1 MSDNDLYQ
9 RYLQLKQQGIHQRDA
24 VAALGVSEGGLI
36 ASFPDTQYLG
46 GDAAAF
52 LPELEALGEVKSAVR
67 NVAALS
73 EKTGLYTNLDISPMM
88 GTAINQGG
96 LDLRLFMR
104 HWKHIFAVKAGGKH
118 AFHFYDAYG
127 KAIEKVF
134 LTNEAALPAW
144 EALCAKYR
152 SSDAPVFEPQP
163 EDAPYQSVTLSAE
176 QIQAYHQEWAGLK
189 NVHHFRVVLSQFG
202 IDRLQ
207 GLEYAPEGDAQQL
220 KREAVEYILRHCE
233 GKEMPLLVFV
243 NNRGIVQIQT
253 GQVHHVGRSE
263 GYLTIDDEAEEKF
276 KLFLDDSKLAETW
289 FVRRPGS
296 NGIVHSIEAYDDK
309 RNLVLQLFGR
319 PADAD
324 SETEAWR
331 DLIAQVRAQYGL

>member
-1 MSDNDLYQ
+1 MSENLYN
-9 RYLQLKQQGIHQRDA
+9 RYLELKQQGIHQRDA
-24 VAALGVSEGGLI
+24 VAQLGVSEGELI

-52 LPELEALGEVKSAVR
+52 LPELAALGAVKSAVR

-73 EKTGLYTNLDISPMM
+73 EKTAEYTNLDISPMM

-104 HWKHIFAVKAGGKH
+104 HWKHIFAVKTGDTR

-127 KAIEKVF
+127 KAIEKVT
-134 LTNEAALPAW
+134 LTEPQAVPVW
-144 EALCAKYR
+144 EALCEKYR
-152 SSDAPVFEPQP
+152 SDAQPVFETRP
-163 EDAPYQSVTLSAE
+163 EDAPYQPVTLSDE
-176 QIQAYHQEWAGLK
+176 QIREYRQEWAGLK

-207 GLEYAPEGDAQQL
+207 GLQYAPEGDAQML
-220 KREAVEYILRHCE
+220 KREAVEHIFQYCQ
-233 GKEMPLLVFV
+233 GKDMPLLVFV
-243 NNRGIVQIQT
+243 NNSGIVQIQT
-253 GQVHHVGRSE
+253 GRVHHVGRSE
-263 GYLTIDDEAEEKF
+263 GYLTIDDFAEEQF
-276 KLFLDDSKLAETW
+276 RLFLDDTKLAETW

-319 PADAD
+319 PVDAQA
-324 SETEAWR
+324 ETEDWR
-331 DLIAQVRAQYGL
+331 KLIGEVCAQYGL